1 MKYALIG
8 CGRIATNHM
17 KAAINNKLEIVAVC
31 DVFSEKMETLLAKHD
46 LQTDTSIKRYEDY
59 KQMVA
64 EEKPDLV
71 SIATESGIHAEIAL
85 YCIEQGINLIIEKP
99 MAMSIED
106 ADRIISLSEKKGV
119 KVSACHQNRFNVAIQ
134 KLRKAVEAGRFG
146 KLSHGSIHVRWNRD
160 HGYYDQ
166 ASWRGTWAQDGGAL
180 MNQCI
185 HGIDLL
191 RWMMGDEIEEV
202 YGATRQQ
209 FHDYLEAEDV
219 GMAVVKFKNGAIGT
233 IEGTTNVYPKN
244 LEETLYIFGENGT
257 VKIGGTS
264 TNNIDVWD
272 FADETEDDSKNK
284 GLKEETS
291 NVYGNGHTSLFADVI
306 DAIQSDRQPY
316 VDAVAGR
323 NALETV
329 LSIYKSQK
337 TGKSVKLPLTDFA
350 SIDMKGEFK
359 KR

>member
-8 CGRIATNHM
+8 CGRISTNHM
-17 KAAINNKLEIVAVC
+17 KAAVNNKLNIVGVC
-31 DVFSEKMETLLAKHD
+31 DILPEKMKEILEKHGLEKEETIH
-46 LQTDTSIKRYEDY
+46 RYTDY
-59 KQMVA
+59 K
-64 EEKPDLV
+64 ELLEKEQPTLV
-71 SIATESGIHAEIAL
+71 SIATESGNHAEIAL
-85 YCIEQGINLIIEKP
+85 YCIEKGVHVIIEKP
-99 MAMSIED
+99 MAMSIDD
-106 ADRIISLSEKKGV
+106 ANKIVNLAEEKNV
-119 KVSACHQNRFNVAIQ
+119 KVSACHQNRFNVAVQ
-134 KLRKAVEAGRFG
+134 ELRKVVEAGRFG
-146 KLSHGSIHVRWNRD
+146 KISHGSIHVRWNRNK
-160 HGYYDQ
+160 GYYDQ
-166 ASWRGTWAQDGGAL
+166 ASWRGTWVQDGGAL

-191 RWMMGDEIEEV
+191 RWMMGDEVEEV

-272 FADETEDDSKNK
+272 FADETEEDAKNK
-284 GLKEETS
+284 GLAEATS
-291 NVYGNGHTSLFADVI
+291 NVYGNGHTSLFTDVI
-306 DAIQSDRQPY
+306 DAIENDRKPY

-323 NALETV
+323 NALEMI
-329 LSIYKSQK
+329 LAIYKSQK
-337 TGKSVKLPLTDFA
+337 TGQPVKLPLNEFA
-350 SIDMKGEFK
+350 STDMTGEF
-359 KR
+359 

>member
-8 CGRIATNHM
+8 CGRIAVNHM
-17 KAAINNKLEIVAVC
+17 KAALNNELEIVAVC
-31 DVFSEKMETLLAKHD
+31 DVQPEKMEELLAKFD
-46 LQTDTSIKRYEDY
+46 LQNDETIKRYTDY
-59 KQMVA
+59 NKMIDA
-64 EEKPDLV
+64 EKPELA
-71 SIATESGIHAEIAL
+71 SIATESGIHASIAL
-85 YCIEQGINLIIEKP
+85 DCIAKDVNLIIEKP

-106 ADRIISLSEKKGV
+106 ANKIIDLAEERNV

-134 KLRKAVEAGRFG
+134 ELRKAVEAGRFG
-146 KLSHGSIHVRWNRD
+146 RLSHGSIHVRWNRN

-166 ASWRGTWAQDGGAL
+166 ASWRGTWEQDGGAL

-191 RWMMGDEIEEV
+191 RWMMGDEIEEI

-219 GMAVVKFKNGAIGT
+219 GMAVIKFKNGAIGT

-272 FADETEDDSKNK
+272 FADETEADAANK
-284 GLKEETS
+284 GLEEQTS
-291 NVYGNGHTSLFADVI
+291 NVYGNGHTSLFADVM
-306 DAIQSDRQPY
+306 DAIRNDRKPY

-323 NALETV
+323 NALEVV

-337 TGKSVKLPLTDFA
+337 TGLPVKYPLTDFA
-350 SIDMKGEFK
+350 STDMKGEF
-359 KR
+359 

>member
-8 CGRIATNHM
+8 CGRIAVNHM
-17 KAAINNKLEIVAVC
+17 KAALNNELEIVAVC
-31 DVFSEKMETLLAKHD
+31 DVLPEKMEEILAKYD
-46 LQTDTSIKRYEDY
+46 LQNDKTIKRYTDY
-59 KQMVA
+59 KEMIEK
-64 EEKPDLV
+64 EEIELA

-85 YCIEQGINLIIEKP
+85 YCIEKGVNLIIEKP

-106 ADRIISLSEKKGV
+106 ADKIIKLSQEKNV

-134 KLRKAVEAGRFG
+134 ELRKAIEAGRFG
-146 KLSHGSIHVRWNRD
+146 KLSHGSIHVRWNRNQ
-160 HGYYDQ
+160 GYYDQ
-166 ASWRGTWAQDGGAL
+166 APWRGTWEQDGGAL

-191 RWMMGDEIEEV
+191 RWMMGDEIEEI

-209 FHDYLEAEDV
+209 FHNYLEAEDV

-272 FADETEDDSKNK
+272 FADETEEDLKNK
-284 GLKEETS
+284 GLAEQTS
-291 NVYGNGHTSLFADVI
+291 NVYGNGHTSLFADVM
-306 DAIQSDRQPY
+306 DAIKNDRKPY

-323 NALETV
+323 NALEVV
-329 LSIYKSQK
+329 LSIYKSQRD
-337 TGKSVKLPLTDFA
+337 GKAVQLPLKDFA
-350 SIDMKGEFK
+350 STDMKGEFK
-359 KR
+359 

>member
-8 CGRIATNHM
+8 CGRIAVNHM
-17 KAAINNKLEIVAVC
+17 KAAINNKLKIVAVC
-31 DVFSEKMETLLAKHD
+31 DVIPEKMEELLAKFD
-46 LQTDTSIKRYEDY
+46 LQNNTTIKKYTDY
-59 KQMVA
+59 KEMLDA
-64 EEKPDLV
+64 EQPELA
-71 SIATESGIHAEIAL
+71 SIATESGNHASIAL
-85 YCIEQGINLIIEKP
+85 DCIEKGTNIIIEKP

-106 ADRIISLSEKKGV
+106 ADRIINLAEVKNV
-119 KVSACHQNRFNVAIQ
+119 KVSACHQNRFNIAIQ
-134 KLRKAVEAGRFG
+134 ELRKAIESGRFG
-146 KLSHGSIHVRWNRD
+146 KLSHGSIHVRWNRN

-191 RWMMGDEIEEV
+191 RWMMGDEIEEI

-272 FADETEDDSKNK
+272 FADETEADKANK
-284 GLKEETS
+284 GLEEQTS

-306 DAIQSDRQPY
+306 DAIKNDRKPY

-323 NALETV
+323 NALEVV
-329 LSIYKSQK
+329 LSIYKSQRD
-337 TGKSVKLPLTDFA
+337 GVAVKLPLKDF
-350 SIDMKGEFK
+350 SSTDMKGEF
-359 KR
+359 R

>member
-1 MKYALIG
+1 MRYALIG
-8 CGRIATNHM
+8 CGRIAVNHM
-17 KAAINNKLEIVAVC
+17 KAAVNNKLEICAVC
-31 DVFSEKMETLLAKHD
+31 DVIPEKMEALLEKYELAGD
-46 LQTDTSIKRYEDY
+46 ESIKRYTDY
-59 KQMVA
+59 K
-64 EEKPDLV
+64 ELIEKEAPELV
-71 SIATESGIHAEIAL
+71 SIATESGNHAEIAL
-85 YCIEQGINLIIEKP
+85 YCIDKGVNCIIEKP

-106 ADRIISLSEKKGV
+106 ANKIIDLAEERGV

-134 KLRKAVEAGRFG
+134 ELRKAIESGRFG
-146 KLSHGSIHVRWNRD
+146 RLSHGSIHVRWNRD

-166 ASWRGTWAQDGGAL
+166 APWRGTWAQDGGAL

-191 RWMMGDEIEEV
+191 RWMMGDEIEEI

-219 GMAVVKFKNGAIGT
+219 GMAVIKFKNGAIGT
-233 IEGTTNVYPKN
+233 IEGTTNVYPRN

-257 VKIGGTS
+257 VKIGGKS

-272 FADETEDDSKNK
+272 FADETEDDQKNK
-284 GLKEETS
+284 GLEEQTS

-306 DAIQSDRQPY
+306 DAIKNDRKPY

-323 NALETV
+323 NALEVV

-337 TGKSVKLPLTDFA
+337 TGQPVKFPLTEFA
-350 SIDMKGEFK
+350 STDMAGEFDK
-359 KR
+359 